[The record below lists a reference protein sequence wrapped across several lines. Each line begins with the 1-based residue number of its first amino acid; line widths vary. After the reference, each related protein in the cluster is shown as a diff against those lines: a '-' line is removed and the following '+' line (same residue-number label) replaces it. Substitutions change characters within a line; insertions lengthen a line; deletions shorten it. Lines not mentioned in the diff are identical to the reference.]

1 MKKIEQK
8 IFDALKKDVSFTH
21 AYLAPDKHTSAMKCA
36 LCDKDDMDVWLIRIW
51 KPYQEPWRV
60 WVCNKCYKGK

>member
-8 IFDALKKDVSFTH
+8 VFDSLKKIVSFTH
-21 AYLAPDKHTSAMKCA
+21 GRLKPDEYTSTIECG
-36 LCDKDDMDVWLIRIW
+36 LCGKETADLWLIRVW